1 MSHFELIPCPG
12 DEELAQAVAVR
23 LVDEL
28 LALPADLCRPIL
40 ALSGGRIAGK
50 LFGALAEQSD
60 RARSVLGQTR
70 FFWADERCVPPDDPD
85 SNFGVAQKLLFAP
98 LNIPRDQIHRLRGEI
113 PPAEAVAAAEVEARQ
128 WAPLNDQGTPVFDL
142 ILLGMGEDG
151 HVASLFPG
159 ETEGVMDCPAIYRAV
174 VAAKPPPH
182 RITLSYGVIAAAR
195 KVWVLASGPGKEA
208 ALKES
213 LAAAGR
219 TPLARVLRAREQ
231 TLIFT
236 DIKTAGEA

>member
-1 MSHFELIPCPG
+1 MNHFDLIPCPG
-12 DEELAQAVAVR
+12 DHELAQAVAAR
-23 LVDEL
+23 LLDEL
-28 LALPADLCRPIL
+28 LAPPADLHRPIL

-50 LFGALAEQSD
+50 LFSALAGQSG
-60 RARSVLGQTR
+60 RARSALGQTR
-70 FFWADERCVPPDDPD
+70 FFWADERCVTPDDPD
-85 SNFGVAQKLLFAP
+85 SNFGVAQKLLFKP
-98 LNIPRDQIHRLRGEI
+98 LNIPHEQVYRLRGEL
-113 PPAEAVAAAEVEARQ
+113 PPAEAVAAAEAEARQ

-159 ETEGVMDCPAIYRAV
+159 EPETVMDSPAIYRAV

-182 RITLSYGVIAAAR
+182 RITLGYGVIAAAR

-213 LAAAGR
+213 LAGEGR
-219 TPLARVLRAREQ
+219 TPLARVLCARKQ

-236 DIKTAGEA
+236 DIKTS